1 MHYTKVIAS
10 LAALVSASIA
20 QEFPDP
26 ACPSSRNELRDAAP
40 TPPPSLSPFLST
52 EAGQNQSQGAPNADI
67 LLTNPDIYVDQ
78 VCNLVASLPS
88 SVLGDF
94 QSWGASL
101 LNFASVEISSY
112 DAIVTKCITTGAAAA
127 SITSYIHSI
136 ASSPEALCQP
146 TSTAGGGNGTASIT
160 PYPTPTG
167 NSTIP
172 GTGISSTLIPTA
184 AAAVGRTGDSVHAA
198 VMGGLVAGIAL
209 L

>member
-10 LAALVSASIA
+10 LAALVSASTA
-20 QEFPDP
+20 QKFPDP
-26 ACPSSRNELRDAAP
+26 GCSSSRIELRDAAP
-40 TPPPSLSPFLST
+40 TPPPSLAPFLST
-52 EAGQNQSQGAPNADI
+52 EAGQNQSQGAPNAEI
-67 LLTNPDIYVDQ
+67 LLTNPDIYVEQ

-112 DAIVTKCITTGAAAA
+112 DAIVTKCVTTGAAAA

-136 ASSPEALCQP
+136 ANSPEALCQP
-146 TSTAGGGNGTASIT
+146 TSTSGGGNGTASIT

-167 NSTIP
+167 NGTTP
-172 GTGISSTLIPTA
+172 GTGISSTPIPTA
-184 AAAVGRTGDSVHAA
+184 GAAGRTGDLAYAA
-198 VMGGLVAGIAL
+198 IMGGLLGGMAL

>member
-1 MHYTKVIAS
+1 MHYIKFIAS

-26 ACPSSRNELRDAAP
+26 GCSSSRIELRDAAP
-40 TPPPSLSPFLST
+40 TPPPSLAPFLST
-52 EAGQNQSQGAPNADI
+52 EAGQNQSQGAPNSDI
-67 LLTNPDIYVDQ
+67 LLTNPDIYVEQ

-112 DAIVTKCITTGAAAA
+112 DAIVTKCVTTGAAAA

-146 TSTAGGGNGTASIT
+146 TSTSGGGNGTASIT

-167 NSTIP
+167 NGTTPS
-172 GTGISSTLIPTA
+172 TGISSTPIPTA
-184 AAAVGRTGDSVHAA
+184 GAAGRTGDLACAA
-198 VMGGLVAGIAL
+198 IMGGLFGGMAL

>member
-10 LAALVSASIA
+10 LSALVSASIA

-26 ACPSSRNELRDAAP
+26 GCASSRGELRDAAP

-52 EAGQNQSQGAPNADI
+52 EAGTNQSQGAPDADI
-67 LLTNPDIYVDQ
+67 LLSNPDIYVEQ

-94 QSWGASL
+94 QSWGLAHL
-101 LNFASVEISSY
+101 KFASVEISSY

-136 ASSPEALCQP
+136 ASSPERLCQP
-146 TSTAGGGNGTASIT
+146 TTTSGGGNGTASIT

-167 NSTIP
+167 NGTTP
-172 GTGISSTLIPTA
+172 GTGVSSTLIPSAGA
-184 AAAVGRTGDSVHAA
+184 AGRTGELVHVA
-198 VMGGLVAGIAL
+198 VMGGLFGGIAL